1 MHTLKEY
8 VHNKARLEGS
18 IAETYVADECLTFC
32 SRYLNRVET
41 RFNRLER
48 NEDGGERQNTG
59 LSIFM
64 KTGKS
69 LSQGQIKVLS
79 HNDWEYAHLYI
90 AQNCEEA
97 QPFIE

>member
-8 VHNKARLEGS
+8 VHNKARPEGS
-18 IAETYVADECLTFC
+18 IAEAYIADEFLTFC
-32 SRYLNRVET
+32 SWHLNRIET

-48 NEDGGERQNTG
+48 NEDGGERQHTG

-64 KTGKS
+64 KRGKP

-79 HNDWEYAHLYI
+79 HNDWDYAHLYVVR
-90 AQNCEEA
+90 NCEEA